1 MYIWVIIS
9 IYSTFV
15 LLLLILR
22 VKPILKGGT
31 ENTDRVKGE
40 KFLRSMH
47 ENTHTRRILEQLRN
61 EAYRKKAWEIYNSN
75 SNNENKTAVS
85 EREEKTLKNL
95 HKKIHQLKSRKQSIF
110 YSASLHSPTGPHSGA
125 SALSEPLISKDN
137 NKQNP
142 LSASRLIDELKNQDS
157 LQISNLRDWAKN
169 FEFKFRTK
177 FSNQNEI
184 ANKIRNKAGKKSF
197 HQPNGQNFDKSL
209 RNISSATEFK
219 TENIRENSTVTFNFD
234 TVNSNLSL
242 NKSSIPFIRIGN
254 HTSYLSTP
262 TTEKR
267 NLSISSSNKSSTL
280 NSKEI
285 LPIDQQNR
293 KLTSKNNRGGGL
305 TFLSAKSMSSRSQ
318 SKNEIQLLELYN
330 EKSSSSE
337 KGIRFVLTPSDSP
350 IFQPKVKS
358 NEFNN
363 HS

>member
-1 MYIWVIIS
+1 
-9 IYSTFV
+9 
-15 LLLLILR
+15 
-22 VKPILKGGT
+22 
-31 ENTDRVKGE
+31 
-40 KFLRSMH
+40 
-47 ENTHTRRILEQLRN
+47 
-61 EAYRKKAWEIYNSN
+61 
-75 SNNENKTAVS
+75 
-85 EREEKTLKNL
+85 
-95 HKKIHQLKSRKQSIF
+95 
-110 YSASLHSPTGPHSGA
+110 
-125 SALSEPLISKDN
+125 
-137 NKQNP
+137 
-142 LSASRLIDELKNQDS
+142 LIDELKNQDS

-350 IFQPKVKS
+350 IFQPKGYANKY
-358 NEFNN
+358 NIY
-363 HS
+363 HSFVSFLANRFFIIIKIKNLGLKIKLD